1 MPAVDAFNLFEVYL
15 WSIMGI
21 GFLIAAMVK
30 PTNRWSA
37 VAAGIMLILFAVSDW
52 IELSTGA
59 WWKPWWLFVW
69 KAICVVSLVGLLYQ
83 AYQRQIEQS
92 GEITSDENNVD
103 KPDLDTHAEEK

>member
-21 GFLIAAMVK
+21 GFLIAAIVK
-30 PTNRWSA
+30 STNRLSA
-37 VAAGIMLILFAVSDW
+37 VATGIMLILFGVSDW

-69 KAICVVSLVGLLYQ
+69 KAICVLSLTALAVI
-83 AYQRQIEQS
+83 AYRMQLKQNSGNAAVTSDSEFS
-92 GEITSDENNVD
+92 GEQD
-103 KPDLDTHAEEK
+103 

>member
-1 MPAVDAFNLFEVYL
+1 MSSVDLFNLFEVYL

-21 GFLIAAMVK
+21 GFLISAAVK

-37 VAAGIMLILFAVSDW
+37 IAAGITLILFGVSDW

-69 KAICVVSLVGLLYQ
+69 KAICVVSLLGLGAA
-83 AYQRQIEQS
+83 AYQQQKKPGDE
-92 GEITSDENNVD
+92 SDTNQNSSSD
-103 KPDLDTHAEEK
+103 SNH